1 MIGPGWLPGV
11 RPRAAPPGLRGR
23 TRAYMRTRRRSRQ
36 RSNLQATT
44 VPAANTDLVLFDH
57 GPAELPVASV
67 VAREPRARVTALVA
81 DLQRWI
87 AARWQ
92 WLRPRTVP
100 CAVAGLGMV
109 AIVASADYLAHHHV
123 EHIAS
128 AHVVHVDLAPR

>member
-11 RPRAAPPGLRGR
+11 RPRPATRRLRGR

-36 RSNLQATT
+36 RSNKQASAAPT
-44 VPAANTDLVLFDH
+44 ANTDLVLFDQ
-57 GPAELPVASV
+57 GPSELPVATV
-67 VAREPRARVTALVA
+67 IAREPRARVAALVA

-87 AARWQ
+87 AARWL

-109 AIVASADYLAHHHV
+109 AVVASADYLAHHHV
-123 EHIAS
+123 EHVAS
-128 AHVVHVDLAPR
+128 AHVVHIEIAPP